1 MIKWPGRI
9 EPGLSNEMFAIHDF
23 LPTFASILEVDLPTD
38 RPFDGVDQS
47 NFLLGKQA
55 NSNRGG
61 LITFIGDRI
70 VAVRWRQFRIYPMK
84 INPTSNNPSVGGYMG
99 TMGAGYGVT

>member
-47 NFLLGKQA
+47 NFRNVPGTLLRYNYQPP
-55 NSNRGG
+55 
-61 LITFIGDRI
+61 I
-70 VAVRWRQFRIYPMK
+70 P
-84 INPTSNNPSVGGYMG
+84 
-99 TMGAGYGVT
+99 